1 MNLTSASRYSYVRPS
16 RTAIEGVRPMFR
28 LAAILV
34 LALGLAGCDILAN
47 GFAYTRA
54 VEKNLQA
61 STHVKPHVGFNWS
74 NGRFEVV
81 TVTFPGIPETKS
93 LRELADEVRA
103 TVYREFKQKPM
114 KIVLGFELKKSDSGT
129 TAQLQET
136 R

>member
-1 MNLTSASRYSYVRPS
+1 
-16 RTAIEGVRPMFR
+16 MFR

-34 LALGLAGCDILAN
+34 LAAGLAGCDILTN

-74 NGRFEVV
+74 NGRLEVV
-81 TVTFPGIPETKS
+81 TVTFPGIPDKPV
-93 LRELADEVRA
+93 RELAEEVRA

-129 TAQLQET
+129 TAQLQQT

>member
-1 MNLTSASRYSYVRPS
+1 
-16 RTAIEGVRPMFR
+16 MFR

-34 LALGLAGCDILAN
+34 LAAGLAGCDILTN

-54 VEKNLQA
+54 VEKNLQG

-74 NGRFEVV
+74 NGRLEVV
-81 TVTFPGIPETKS
+81 TVTFPGIPDKPV
-93 LRELADEVRA
+93 RELAEEVRA
-103 TVYREFKQKPM
+103 MVYREFKQKPM

>member
-1 MNLTSASRYSYVRPS
+1 MNPTSVSRYSYVRPS

-34 LALGLAGCDILAN
+34 LAAGLAGCDIMTN

-54 VEKNLQA
+54 VERNLEA
-61 STHVKPHVGFNWS
+61 STKVKPGVSFNWN
-74 NGRFEVV
+74 NGRLEVV
-81 TVTFPGIPETKS
+81 TVTFPGIPDRS
-93 LRELADEVRA
+93 VRELADEVRA
-103 TVYREFKQKPM
+103 TVYREFKQRPM

>member
-1 MNLTSASRYSYVRPS
+1 
-16 RTAIEGVRPMFR
+16 MFR

-34 LALGLAGCDILAN
+34 LAVGLAGCDILTN
-47 GFAYTRA
+47 GFRYTRA

-61 STHVKPHVGFNWS
+61 STHVKPEVGFNWS

-81 TVTFPGIPETKS
+81 TVTFPGIPDKP

-114 KIVLGFELKKSDSGT
+114 KIVLSFELKKSDSGT

>member
-1 MNLTSASRYSYVRPS
+1 ML
-16 RTAIEGVRPMFR
+16 R

-34 LALGLAGCDILAN
+34 LALGLAGCDIMTN

-54 VEKNLQA
+54 VENNLQA
-61 STHVKPHVGFNWS
+61 STHVRPHVGFNWS
-74 NGRFEVV
+74 NGRLEVV
-81 TVTFPGIPETKS
+81 TVTFPGIPDKPV
-93 LRELADEVRA
+93 RELADEVRA

-114 KIVLGFELKKSDSGT
+114 KIVLGFELKKSDPGT

>member
-1 MNLTSASRYSYVRPS
+1 
-16 RTAIEGVRPMFR
+16 MFR
-28 LAAILV
+28 LATILV
-34 LALGLAGCDILAN
+34 LALGLAGCDILTN

-74 NGRFEVV
+74 NGRLEVI
-81 TVTFPGIPETKS
+81 TVTFPGIPDKPV
-93 LRELADEVRA
+93 RELADELRA

-114 KIVLGFELKKSDSGT
+114 RIVLGFELKKSDSGA